1 MAHIGDGY
9 GSEYHL
15 LRFLDQHSDYLYERV
30 KQVTGA
36 QSVDWRNHHP
46 AKGEWKRLDF
56 LPKSS
61 VARKGWKEFWP
72 TSGGQHNW
80 DAVGRILVEDRW
92 EWLLV
97 EAKSYPGELRTN
109 CRAKEDNGCPKIKKA
124 LNRTKRE
131 LGISTR
137 ADWLNGYYQYANRIA
152 ALNFMMRNDEHGRL
166 LFVYFCGD
174 RFPPEKGV
182 NCPINEEGWSKALI
196 EQGEHLGLS
205 KGHPLVS
212 RVHKIFVSV
221 TNVDPL

>member
-15 LRFLDQHSDYLYERV
+15 LRFLDQHSDYLCERV

-56 LPKSS
+56 LPESS
-61 VARKGWKEFWP
+61 VTRKGWKEFWP
-72 TSGGQHNW
+72 TGGGQHNW

-97 EAKSYPGELRTN
+97 EAKAHLNELNTP
-109 CRAKEDNGCPKIKKA
+109 CKATENGGRPKIVRAFDQTKKEIG
-124 LNRTKRE
+124 LQKC
-131 LGISTR
+131 S
-137 ADWLNGYYQYANRIA
+137 DWLEDYYQYANRIA
-152 ALNFMMRNDEHGRL
+152 ALNFMIQNNEPGRL

-174 RFPPEKGV
+174 KVPDKKCPEDQ
-182 NCPINEEGWSKALI
+182 EGWSAALSR
-196 EQGEHLGLS
+196 QDDHLGLS
-205 KGHPLVS
+205 RGHTLAD
-212 RVHKIFVSV
+212 RVHKIFVPV
-221 TNVDPL
+221 TNVAPV